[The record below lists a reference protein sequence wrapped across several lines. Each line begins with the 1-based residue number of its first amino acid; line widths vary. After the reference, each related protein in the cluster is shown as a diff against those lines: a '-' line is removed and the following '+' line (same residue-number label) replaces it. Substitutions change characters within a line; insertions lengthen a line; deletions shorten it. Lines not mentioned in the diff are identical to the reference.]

1 MRCSGYIPF
10 YRACARLQKGKG
22 ETYADFIFG
31 NCFLCYH
38 CFIGVP
44 EAALSGNTGRC
55 ACHRCLIPDSSCRD
69 RRPGGMPIMVYL
81 MCITHAA
88 SMVSPTHVCLVV
100 ASDYFHVTLGEL
112 VRKTLPVSL
121 AFCALMTVYYNILL
135 IF

>member
-1 MRCSGYIPF
+1 MLFRS
-10 YRACARLQKGKG
+10 
-22 ETYADFIFG
+22 T
-31 NCFLCYH
+31 
-38 CFIGVP
+38 GVLELLP
-44 EAALSGNTGRC
+44 EAMEGLPLPTYLVFALLFFVATTVSGSTG
-55 ACHRCLIPDSSCRD
+55 AIAMGTPLAFAAL
-69 RRPGGMPIMVYL
+69 PGGMPLMVYL